1 MRRAA
6 LLLPLILIAGCGSV
20 EPTRH
25 AITKAGELHQPGPP
39 VVTAPVR
46 VVPVT
51 GGGEARDDGKVQAG
65 GASCGRERWDVKTA
79 TDPAAGQ
86 IKLDPKTATV
96 GELGALP
103 TTNPNN
109 PDQPRDS
116 GVESTVYRVTAE
128 LVEAKRESDSDF
140 HLVLRDGSATMIAEI
155 PDAPAC
161 TEPPITPEV
170 SVLERQIES
179 ARNAFI
185 QEFGEPQSYPAP
197 GLKIGHQVTIT
208 GVGFFDV
215 PHGQTGV
222 APFNAIELHPVLS
235 ILDP

>member
-1 MRRAA
+1 VRRLAF
-6 LLLPLILIAGCGSV
+6 LLPLLLLAGCGSA
-20 EPTRH
+20 EPTKH
-25 AITKAGELHQPGPP
+25 AITRAGELHQPGPP
-39 VVTAPVR
+39 VVRAHVR
-46 VVPVT
+46 TLPPAANA
-51 GGGEARDDGKVQAG
+51 ESRDDGRVVAAG
-65 GASCGRERWDVKTA
+65 ATCGKERWNVKTA

-86 IKLDPKTATV
+86 IKLEPQDIGIAQ
-96 GELGALP
+96 LGALP
-103 TTNPNN
+103 TTNPGN

-140 HLVLRDGSATMIAEI
+140 HLVLRDGAATMVAEI

-170 SVLERQIES
+170 SVLEQQIGH
-179 ARNAFI
+179 ARAAFI

-197 GLKIGHQVTIT
+197 GLQIHHQVTIT

-222 APFNAIELHPVLS
+222 APNAVELHPLLS